1 LKLLRIGTR
10 ASALARWQA
19 ESVQAQ
25 LAVLG
30 CAAELV
36 LIRTSGD
43 QDRQTPLRM
52 IGGKGVFTK
61 EIEAALLEERVDLA
75 VHSMKDLPT
84 TLPDGLVIGA
94 IGQREDVRDALISRG
109 KLTLDALPRGARV
122 GTSSLRR
129 QAQLRN
135 RRPDLQMADVRG
147 NVDTRLNKVE
157 RGEYDAV
164 MLAKAGL
171 DRLGLSSAISEVL
184 SPEVCLPAAGQGA
197 IGIEMRAPANDSDR
211 ELTVVLGK
219 LNHAA
224 TRLAVETERAV
235 LAGLSGGCD
244 LPLGVWA
251 REESGR
257 LLLDACVLSLDGAEA
272 VRVKR
277 AGGAGEAVA
286 IAGAVVAELRSKGA
300 DRLLEM
306 GGKTLGAP

>member
-1 LKLLRIGTR
+1 LKPLRIGTR

-25 LAVLG
+25 LEALG
-30 CAAELV
+30 CASALV

-43 QDRQTPLRM
+43 QDRQTPLRL

-84 TLPDGLVIGA
+84 TLPEGLVLGA
-94 IGQREDVRDALISRG
+94 IGKREDVRDALISRG
-109 KLTLDALPRGARV
+109 GVKLADLPRGARV

-147 NVDTRLNKVE
+147 NVDTRIAKVE

-171 DRLGLSSAISEVL
+171 DRLGMSDAISEVL
-184 SPEVCLPAAGQGA
+184 ATEICLPAAGQGA
-197 IGIEMRAPANDSDR
+197 IGIEMRSPVSNLDKEIAITIAQLND
-211 ELTVVLGK
+211 V
-219 LNHAA
+219 A

-251 REESGR
+251 REEVR
-257 LLLDACVLSLDGAEA
+257 EIVVDACVLSVDGKEA
-272 VRVKR
+272 VRVRHAGAAGESVGVAR
-277 AGGAGEAVA
+277 AVVDELLGRGAERLIEQGRRSLGAG
-286 IAGAVVAELRSKGA
+286 
-300 DRLLEM
+300 
-306 GGKTLGAP
+306 